1 MNNRERD
8 IIAYHYKKYCE
19 NRANGDP
26 VGGYEDVRQL
36 FIDLADDDS
45 KLASQYEEIE
55 NEVFNNEK
63 YD

>member
-19 NRANGDP
+19 NRVNSDP

-36 FIDLADDDS
+36 FRDLADDDS
-45 KLASQYEEIE
+45 KLAEQYEEIE
-55 NEVFNNEK
+55 NEIFE
-63 YD
+63 DE